1 MSELEE
7 KEFIEEQ
14 ESFMSLRSRLTLQIV
29 GAALFS
35 ALSIAIGALL
45 TPTLTN
51 LLRIPGW
58 QIAIFDLISI
68 VWVTCFFL
76 FGEKAG
82 ILCCIIGALGLMPFD
97 PSAPIGPLMKLAA
110 TVSLIIVPILFLKL
124 YKKEAGMRKSQKL
137 KNKRNII
144 TYGLLGTALR
154 IIVMVLLNLLV
165 GLTIYSPFLNTITL
179 EFLGLPGVT
188 GITAIIIGAPIINA
202 WQSAIDLIIPYML
215 VFGTKLD
222 QKYKIW

>member
-1 MSELEE
+1 
-7 KEFIEEQ
+7 
-14 ESFMSLRSRLTLQIV
+14 
-29 GAALFS
+29 
-35 ALSIAIGALL
+35 
-45 TPTLTN
+45 
-51 LLRIPGW
+51 
-58 QIAIFDLISI
+58 
-68 VWVTCFFL
+68 
-76 FGEKAG
+76 
-82 ILCCIIGALGLMPFD
+82 MPFD

-110 TVSLIIVPILFLKL
+110 TISLIIVPILFLKL
-124 YKKEAGMRKSQKL
+124 YKKEVGMRKSQKL

-154 IIVMVLLNLLV
+154 IIIMVLLNLLV